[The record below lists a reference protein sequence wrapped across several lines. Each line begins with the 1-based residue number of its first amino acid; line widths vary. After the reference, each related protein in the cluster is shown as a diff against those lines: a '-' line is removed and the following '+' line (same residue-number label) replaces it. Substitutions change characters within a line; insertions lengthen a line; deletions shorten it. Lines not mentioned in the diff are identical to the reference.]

1 MMVAGSKKRLPP
13 PVLFSIPS
21 NITGRPP
28 LCSEHWGT
36 AIESKSQ
43 MTTSSYTTRNFSN
56 LISFRPCAVSCARRP
71 RTIES
76 SFQTRSHLLREGG
89 LAWSTTTYAERPQ
102 FHRGG
107 SANRGDQPGRPPR
120 PSGISPLLSGVSPQ
134 PEPHQKSFV
143 NR

>member
-21 NITGRPP
+21 NIPGRPP

-56 LISFRPCAVSCARRP
+56 LISFRSCAVGEHRRP
-71 RTIES
+71 ISARYKAPSKLARISSRRVAWLGPPLRTS
-76 SFQTRSHLLREGG
+76 SDQSFIVGVPRTEGTNQAA
-89 LAWSTTTYAERPQ
+89 LHAPLEFLHCSLEFRP
-102 FHRGG
+102 
-107 SANRGDQPGRPPR
+107 NRNP
-120 PSGISPLLSGVSPQ
+120 I
-134 PEPHQKSFV
+134 KS
-143 NR
+143 RL